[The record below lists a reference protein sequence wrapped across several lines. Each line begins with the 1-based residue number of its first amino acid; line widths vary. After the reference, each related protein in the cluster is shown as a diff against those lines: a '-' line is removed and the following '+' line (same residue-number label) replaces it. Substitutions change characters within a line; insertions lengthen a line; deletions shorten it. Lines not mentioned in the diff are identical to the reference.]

1 MNLPLLVEIPA
12 ALLPLVARN
21 RESLRAAV
29 GAIQSE
35 SEGAAAGL
43 IAGRTRS
50 HNSQTDHPTPPFATP
65 QSPVGAGST
74 RDEALP
80 VPTQPDWS
88 PDRWLQWDRVTAAS
102 DFVLQQA
109 TQNPVLLLDLAAS
122 GDLDRAFAPG
132 ELCAQIAAAVSQAA
146 TEDELA
152 RALRRQRARHQIRII
167 WRDLTRQADLIQTCR
182 DLSDMADACIDQAYQ
197 WLYLRHCQQFGT
209 PMGRRSGQP
218 QHMVVLGMGKLGA
231 VELNLSSDI
240 DLIFAYPEGGETEGA
255 KRPLDN
261 QEFFIRLGQRL
272 IKALDPITVDGFV
285 FRVDMRLRP
294 YGSSGALVLSF
305 NALEQYYQDQGR
317 DWERYAMIKA
327 RVVAGDQQA
336 GAQLLDMLRPFV
348 YRRYLDFSAIEALR
362 TMKQLIQQEVRRKGM
377 ADNIKLGSGGIREV
391 EFIAQAFQLIHG
403 GRDLSLQ
410 QRPLL
415 KVLATLEGQG
425 YLPAAVIAELRDGY
439 EFLRYTEHAIQ
450 AIADRQ
456 TQMLPDGDQ
465 DRARIAFMMGFTDWA
480 SFHQRLMQWRE
491 RTAWHFGELI
501 ADPDEEADVPKEE
514 IVGGEWLPLWE
525 DSQDQDVACR
535 QLYTA
540 GFNDPAKAL
549 KRLEDLR
556 ASPQLRAMQRLGR
569 ERLDAFIP
577 RLLAQAVEHVD
588 PDLVLERVLPLV
600 EAVARRSA
608 YLVLLTENPDALRRL
623 LTLCAASPWIAEQIA
638 RFPLLL
644 DELLNEARLFNP
656 PLAPELAAELR
667 ERLTRIP
674 EDDLEQQMEALRHF
688 KLAHNLRVAA
698 SEIVGALPLMK
709 VSDYLTWLAEAILEQ
724 VLALAWRQ
732 TVARHGVPKR
742 PDGSDCDPGFVIV
755 GYGKVGGIELGHGSD
770 LDLVFIHDGDP
781 NAETDGAKP
790 IDSAQFFT
798 RLGQRIIHLLTA
810 QTNSG
815 QLYDVD
821 MRLRP
826 SGAAGLLVS
835 SVAAFARYQENEAW
849 TWEHQALVRARVLVG
864 CRQTGA
870 AFEQVRAQ
878 VLGRTR
884 DLDKLRAEV
893 SEMRAKM
900 RDNLGTRLT
909 TAGLGAN
916 AFDAGVPFDVKQDAG
931 GIVDIEFM
939 VQYAALAWSD
949 KHPALLQYTDNIRIL
964 EGLEQAGLLP
974 AADAGLLREA
984 YKAYRSAAHRQA
996 LQKQAGVIAGD
1007 QFSAERREVMRIW
1020 QSLGL
1025 STPPVGAA

>member
-1 MNLPLLVEIPA
+1 MTLPVLAELPA
-12 ALLPLVARN
+12 ILLPLV
-21 RESLRAAV
+21 
-29 GAIQSE
+29 
-35 SEGAAAGL
+35 
-43 IAGRTRS
+43 TRS
-50 HNSQTDHPTPPFATP
+50 EQSFRTAVAALEDDHGLVNWTPERWAQFA
-65 QSPVGAGST
+65 
-74 RDEALP
+74 
-80 VPTQPDWS
+80 
-88 PDRWLQWDRVTAAS
+88 RVTAAS
-102 DFVLQQA
+102 EFVIEQSVRDPLM
-109 TQNPVLLLDLAAS
+109 LLTLVQS
-122 GDLDRAFAPG
+122 GELDRAFAPG
-132 ELCAQIAAAVSQAA
+132 ELCAQIAAAVNAA
-146 TEDELA
+146 QTEEELG
-152 RALRRQRARHQIRII
+152 RALRRQRARHQVRII
-167 WRDLTRQADLIQTCR
+167 WRDLTRQADLVQTCR
-182 DLSDMADACIDQAYQ
+182 DLSDMADATIDQAYQ
-197 WLYLRHCQQFGT
+197 WLYSRHCEQFGT
-209 PMGRRSGQP
+209 PTGRRSGEP
-218 QHMVVLGMGKLGA
+218 QQMVILGMGKLGA

-240 DLIFAYPEGGETEGA
+240 DLIFAYPEGGETVGV
-255 KRPLDN
+255 KRSLDN

-272 IKALDPITVDGFV
+272 IKALDPMTVDGFV

-327 RVVAGDQQA
+327 RVVAGDQVA

-415 KVLATLEGQG
+415 KVLSTLEGQG
-425 YLPAAVIAELRDGY
+425 YLPPAVISELREGY

-456 TQMLPDGDQ
+456 TQMLPDGAQDQ
-465 DRARIAFMMGFTDWA
+465 ARIAFMLGFADWD
-480 SFHQRLMQWRE
+480 SFHEKLMFWRG
-491 RTAWHFGELI
+491 RVAWHFAQVI
-501 ADPDEEADVPKEE
+501 ADPDEDEGAESEVV
-514 IVGGEWLPLWE
+514 VGGEWLPLWE
-525 DSQDQDVACR
+525 EAQDEEAACR
-535 QLYTA
+535 QLEEG
-540 GFNDPAKAL
+540 GFADASKAL
-549 KRLEDLR
+549 KALAGLR
-556 ASPQLRAMQRLGR
+556 SSPQLRAMQRLGR

-577 RLLAQAVEHVD
+577 RLLAQAVEHAN

-608 YLVLLTENPDALRRL
+608 YLVLLTENPSALRRL
-623 LTLCAASPWIAEQIA
+623 LTLCAASPWIAEQIT

-644 DELLNEARLFNP
+644 DELLNEGRLFKP

-688 KLAHNLRVAA
+688 KLAHRLRVAA
-698 SEIVGALPLMK
+698 SEIAGSLPLMK

-732 TVARHGVPKR
+732 TVAKYGTPLRT
-742 PDGSDCDPGFVIV
+742 DGTLCDPGFIIV
-755 GYGKVGGIELGHGSD
+755 GYGKVGGLELGHGSD

-781 NAETDGAKP
+781 QAETDGPKS
-790 IDSAQFFT
+790 IDGAQFFT

-815 QLYDVD
+815 QLYEVD

-826 SGAAGLLVS
+826 SGASGLLVS
-835 SVAAFARYQENEAW
+835 SLGAFARYQENEAW

-864 CRQTGA
+864 SQDVGQ
-870 AFEQVRAQ
+870 AFEKVRAQ
-878 VLGRTR
+878 VLGKAR
-884 DLDKLRAEV
+884 DLAKLQQEV

-900 RDNLGTRLT
+900 RDNLGTKS
-909 TAGLGAN
+909 TAAGTAAN
-916 AFDAGVPFDVKQDAG
+916 AFDASAPFDLKQDAG

-939 VQYAALAWSD
+939 VQYAALAWSQS
-949 KHPALLQYTDNIRIL
+949 HPPLLRWTDNIRIL
-964 EGLEQAGLLP
+964 EELEHEGLMP
-974 AADAGLLREA
+974 AEDASLLREA

-996 LQKQAGVIAGD
+996 LQKDAGVISGD
-1007 QFSAERREVMRIW
+1007 QFAEERRQVLRIW
-1020 QSLGL
+1020 KEMGL
-1025 STPPVGAA
+1025 S

>member
-1 MNLPLLVEIPA
+1 MSLPLLADFPA
-12 ALLPLVARN
+12 ILLPLITRAQQTFRTALADLSADALASFDAWP
-21 RESLRAAV
+21 ESRRLA
-29 GAIQSE
+29 
-35 SEGAAAGL
+35 
-43 IAGRTRS
+43 
-50 HNSQTDHPTPPFATP
+50 F
-65 QSPVGAGST
+65 
-74 RDEALP
+74 
-80 VPTQPDWS
+80 
-88 PDRWLQWDRVTAAS
+88 DRVCAAS
-102 DFVLQQA
+102 DFVTEQISRDP
-109 TQNPVLLLDLAAS
+109 NMLLDMADS
-122 GDLDRAFAPG
+122 G
-132 ELCAQIAAAVSQAA
+132 ELERSFSTGELRGQIADALSTA
-146 TEDELA
+146 TTDDELG
-152 RALRRQRARHQIRII
+152 RNLRRQRMRHQVRII
-167 WRDLTRQADLIQTCR
+167 WRDLTRQADLIETCR
-182 DLSDMADACIDQAYQ
+182 DLSDMADACIDLACH
-197 WLYLRHCQQFGT
+197 WLHERLCQQFGT
-209 PMGRRSGQP
+209 PTGRRTGLP
-218 QHMVVLGMGKLGA
+218 QQMVILGMGKLGA

-240 DLIFAYPEGGETEGA
+240 DLIFGYPEGGETVGV

-272 IKALDPITVDGFV
+272 IKALDPVTVDGFV

-327 RVVAGDQQA
+327 RVVGGDQKA
-336 GAQLLDMLRPFV
+336 GAELLEMLRPFV

-362 TMKQLIQQEVRRKGM
+362 TMKQLIQQEVKRKGM
-377 ADNIKLGSGGIREV
+377 AENIKLGAGGIREV

-410 QRPLL
+410 QRPLF
-415 KVLATLEGQG
+415 KVLKTLEGQG
-425 YLPAAVIAELRDGY
+425 YLPSAVTEELREGY

-456 TQMLPDGDQ
+456 TQMLPDNEQDQ
-465 DRARIAFMMGFTDWA
+465 ARIALMMGFSDWA
-480 SFHQRLMQWRE
+480 SFHERLMYWRG
-491 RTAWHFGELI
+491 RVSWHFRQVI
-501 ADPDEEADVPKEE
+501 ADPDSDPDDEQEDDSEV

-525 DSQDQDVACR
+525 ESQDEEAASR
-535 QLYTA
+535 QLSQA
-540 GFNDPAKAL
+540 GFVNAETAIKHLAN
-549 KRLEDLR
+549 LR
-556 ASPQLRAMQRLGR
+556 SSPHLRSMQRLSR

-577 RLLAQAVEHVD
+577 RLLAQAVEHAK

-644 DELLNEARLFNP
+644 DELLNEGRLFNP

-667 ERLTRIP
+667 ERLIRIP

-688 KLAHNLRVAA
+688 KLAHSLRVAA
-698 SEIVGALPLMK
+698 SEITGSLPLMK
-709 VSDYLTWLAEAILEQ
+709 VSDYLTWLAGAILEQ
-724 VLALAWRQ
+724 VLALAWRHS
-732 TVARHGVPKR
+732 VARHGTPSR
-742 PDGSDCDPGFVIV
+742 PDGTLCDPGFVIV

-781 NAETDGAKP
+781 QTETDGARP

-798 RLGQRIIHLLTA
+798 RLGQRIIHLLTT

-826 SGAAGLLVS
+826 SGASGLLVS
-835 SVAAFARYQENEAW
+835 SLGAFSRYQDKEAW
-849 TWEHQALVRARVLVG
+849 TWEHQALVRARVLTGSPDVG
-864 CRQTGA
+864 R
-870 AFEQVRAQ
+870 EVEKVRAD
-878 VLGRTR
+878 VLGRER

-900 RDNLGTRLT
+900 RDNLGSRLT
-909 TAGLGAN
+909 AAGRGAN
-916 AFDAGVPFDVKQDAG
+916 AFESSMPFDLKQDAG

-939 VQYAALAWSD
+939 VQYAALAWSRE
-949 KHPALLQYTDNIRIL
+949 HPGLLQYTDNIRIL
-964 EGLEQAGLLP
+964 EGLEEAGLLP
-974 AADAGLLREA
+974 DADASLLREA

-996 LQKQAGVIAGD
+996 LQKQAGVVSGD
-1007 QFSAERREVMRIW
+1007 QFHCERREVMRIW
-1020 QSLGL
+1020 AQMGL
-1025 STPPVGAA
+1025 S

>member
-1 MNLPLLVEIPA
+1 MSLPSLADFPA
-12 ALLPLVARN
+12 ILLPLIT
-21 RESLRAAV
+21 RA
-29 GAIQSE
+29 QQTF
-35 SEGAAAGL
+35 
-43 IAGRTRS
+43 RT
-50 HNSQTDHPTPPFATP
+50 ALAEL
-65 QSPVGAGST
+65 SP
-74 RDEALP
+74 EALASFDAWP
-80 VPTQPDWS
+80 ESRRQAF
-88 PDRWLQWDRVTAAS
+88 DRVCAAS
-102 DFVLQQA
+102 DFVTEQVCRD
-109 TQNPVLLLDLAAS
+109 PGMLLEMADS
-122 GDLDRAFAPG
+122 GALERSFSAG
-132 ELCAQIAAAVSQAA
+132 QLRGQIAEALSVS
-146 TEDELA
+146 TTDDELG
-152 RALRRQRARHQIRII
+152 RNLRRQRMRQQVRII
-167 WRDLTRQADLIQTCR
+167 WRDLTRQADLIETCR
-182 DLSDMADACIDQAYQ
+182 DLSDMADGCIDLAYQ
-197 WLYLRHCQQFGT
+197 WLYERHCQQFGT
-209 PMGRRSGQP
+209 PTGRRTGLP
-218 QHMVVLGMGKLGA
+218 QHMVILGMGKLGA

-240 DLIFAYPEGGETEGA
+240 DLIFGYPEGGETVGI

-272 IKALDPITVDGFV
+272 IKALDPVTVDGFV

-327 RVVAGDQQA
+327 RVVGGDQKA
-336 GAQLLDMLRPFV
+336 GAELLAMLRPFV

-362 TMKQLIQQEVRRKGM
+362 TMKQLIQQEVKRKGM
-377 ADNIKLGSGGIREV
+377 AENIKLGAGGIREV

-410 QRPLL
+410 QRPLF
-415 KVLATLEGQG
+415 KVLKTLEGQG
-425 YLPAAVIAELRDGY
+425 YLPGAVTEELREGY

-456 TQMLPDGDQ
+456 TQMLPDNEQDQ
-465 DRARIAFMMGFTDWA
+465 ARIALMMGFADWA
-480 SFHQRLMQWRE
+480 SFHEQLMYWRG
-491 RTAWHFGELI
+491 RVSWHFRQVI
-501 ADPDEEADVPKEE
+501 ADPDTDPDDEPEDEEVV
-514 IVGGEWLPLWE
+514 VGGEWLPLWE
-525 DSQDQDVACR
+525 ESQDEEAASR
-535 QLYTA
+535 QLSQA
-540 GFNDPAKAL
+540 GFVNSEAAIKHLAN
-549 KRLEDLR
+549 LR
-556 ASPQLRAMQRLGR
+556 SSPHLRSMQRLSR

-577 RLLAQAVEHVD
+577 RLLAQAVEHSK

-644 DELLNEARLFNP
+644 DELLNEGRLFNP

-667 ERLTRIP
+667 ERLIRIP

-688 KLAHNLRVAA
+688 KLAHSLRVAA
-698 SEIVGALPLMK
+698 SEITGSLPLMK

-724 VLALAWRQ
+724 VLALAWRHS
-732 TVARHGVPKR
+732 VARHGTPSR
-742 PDGSDCDPGFVIV
+742 ADGTLCDPGFVIV

-781 NAETDGAKP
+781 QAETDGAKP

-798 RLGQRIIHLLTA
+798 RLGQRIIHLLTT

-826 SGAAGLLVS
+826 SGASGLLVS
-835 SVAAFARYQENEAW
+835 SLGAFARYQDKEAW
-849 TWEHQALVRARVLVG
+849 TWEHQALVRARVLTGSPDVG
-864 CRQTGA
+864 R
-870 AFEQVRAQ
+870 EVERVRAE
-878 VLGRTR
+878 VLGRER

-900 RDNLGTRLT
+900 RDNLGSRLT
-909 TAGLGAN
+909 AAGRAAN
-916 AFDAGVPFDVKQDAG
+916 AFESSMPFDLKQDAG

-939 VQYAALAWSD
+939 VQYAALAWSRE
-949 KHPALLQYTDNIRIL
+949 HPGLLQYTDNIRIL
-964 EGLEQAGLLP
+964 EGLEEAGLLP
-974 AADAGLLREA
+974 DADASLLREA

-996 LQKQAGVIAGD
+996 LQKQAGVVSGD
-1007 QFSAERREVMRIW
+1007 QFHCERREVMRIW
-1020 QSLGL
+1020 AQMGL
-1025 STPPVGAA
+1025 S

>member
-1 MNLPLLVEIPA
+1 MTLPLLVDLPTV
-12 ALLPLVARN
+12 LLPLVSRN
-21 RESLRAAV
+21 RQSFEAAV
-29 GAIQSE
+29 ASQGLEARL
-35 SEGAAAGL
+35 AAW
-43 IAGRTRS
+43 
-50 HNSQTDHPTPPFATP
+50 
-65 QSPVGAGST
+65 PV
-74 RDEALP
+74 E
-80 VPTQPDWS
+80 
-88 PDRWLQWDRVTAAS
+88 RWADFDRVCAAS

-109 TQNPVLLLDLAAS
+109 IGAPAMLLALVES
-122 GDLDRAFAPG
+122 GELDRSFAAG
-132 ELCAQIAAAVSQAA
+132 EMCAQICAVVQSAQ
-146 TEDELA
+146 TDDELA
-152 RALRRQRARHQIRII
+152 RYLRRQRTRQQVRII
-167 WRDLTRQADLIQTCR
+167 WRDLTRQADLVQTCR
-182 DLSDMADACIDQAYQ
+182 DLSDMADASIDQAYQ
-197 WLYLRHCQQFGT
+197 WLYPRHCQQFGT
-209 PMGRRSGQP
+209 PMGRRSGEP

-240 DLIFAYPEGGETEGA
+240 DLIFGYPEGGETEGV

-294 YGSSGALVLSF
+294 YGSAGALVLSF

-327 RVVAGDQQA
+327 RVVAGDQAA

-377 ADNIKLGSGGIREV
+377 AENIKLGSGGIREV

-425 YLPAAVIAELRDGY
+425 YLPPAVIAEMREGY

-465 DRARIAFMMGFTDWA
+465 DRARIAFMMGFADWS
-480 SFHQRLMQWRE
+480 SFHERLMYWRG
-491 RTAWHFGELI
+491 RIDWHFRQVI
-501 ADPDEEADVPKEE
+501 ADPDEEEGDEGEVV
-514 IVGGEWLPLWE
+514 VGGEWLPLWE
-525 DSQDQDVACR
+525 EEQNEEEACR
-535 QLYTA
+535 QLEDA
-540 GFNDPAKAL
+540 GFVDAPKAL
-549 KRLEDLR
+549 RQLAGLR
-556 ASPQLRAMQRLGR
+556 SSPQLRAMQRLGR

-577 RLLAQAVEHVD
+577 RLLAQAVEHAS

-608 YLVLLTENPDALRRL
+608 YLVLLTENPGALRRL
-623 LTLCAASPWIAEQIA
+623 LTLCAASPWIAEQIT

-644 DELLNEARLFNP
+644 DELLNEGRLFNP

-688 KLAHNLRVAA
+688 KLAHSLRVAA
-698 SEIVGALPLMK
+698 SEIAGSLPLMK
-709 VSDYLTWLAEAILEQ
+709 VSDYLTWLAEAILKETFN
-724 VLALAWRQ
+724 LAWRQ
-732 TVARHGVPKR
+732 SVARHGQPQR
-742 PDGSDCDPGFVIV
+742 ANGSLCDPGFIIV

-790 IDSAQFFT
+790 IDGAQFFT
-798 RLGQRIIHLLTA
+798 RLGQRIIHLLTT

-815 QLYDVD
+815 QLYEVD

-826 SGAAGLLVS
+826 SGASGLLVS
-835 SVAAFARYQENEAW
+835 SLNAFARYQENEAW

-864 CRQTGA
+864 CPA
-870 AFEQVRAQ
+870 VASAFETVRAQ
-878 VLGRTR
+878 ILGRER
-884 DLDKLRAEV
+884 DLPKLRAEV

-900 RDNLGTRLT
+900 RDNLGTKA
-909 TAGLGAN
+909 TAAGRAAN
-916 AFDAGVPFDVKQDAG
+916 AFEATVPFDIKQDAG

-939 VQYAALAWSD
+939 VQYAALAWSRE
-949 KHPALLQYTDNIRIL
+949 HPALLRYTDNIRIL
-964 EGLEQAGLLP
+964 EGLEEAGLLP
-974 AADAGLLREA
+974 ATDAGLLREA

-996 LQKQAGVIAGD
+996 LQKQAGVISGD
-1007 QFSAERREVMRIW
+1007 QFGAQRQEVLRIW
-1020 QSLGL
+1020 RQLGL
-1025 STPPVGAA
+1025 G

>member
-1 MNLPLLVEIPA
+1 MSLPLLADFPA
-12 ALLPLVARN
+12 ILLPLIT
-21 RESLRAAV
+21 RA
-29 GAIQSE
+29 QQTF
-35 SEGAAAGL
+35 
-43 IAGRTRS
+43 RTALADLS
-50 HNSQTDHPTPPFATP
+50 A
-65 QSPVGAGST
+65 
-74 RDEALP
+74 EALASFDAWP
-80 VPTQPDWS
+80 ES
-88 PDRWLQWDRVTAAS
+88 RRLAFDRVCAAS
-102 DFVLQQA
+102 DFVTEQICRD
-109 TQNPVLLLDLAAS
+109 PCMLLDMADA
-122 GDLDRAFAPG
+122 G
-132 ELCAQIAAAVSQAA
+132 ELERSFSAGELRGQIANALGTA
-146 TEDELA
+146 TTDDELG
-152 RALRRQRARHQIRII
+152 RNLRRQRMRHQVRII
-167 WRDLTRQADLIQTCR
+167 WRDLTRQADLIETCR
-182 DLSDMADACIDQAYQ
+182 DLSDMADACIDLACH
-197 WLYLRHCQQFGT
+197 WLHERLCQQFGT
-209 PMGRRSGQP
+209 PTGRRTGLP
-218 QHMVVLGMGKLGA
+218 QQMVILGMGKLGA

-240 DLIFAYPEGGETEGA
+240 DLIFGYPEGGETVGV

-272 IKALDPITVDGFV
+272 IKALDPVTVDGFV

-327 RVVAGDQQA
+327 RVVGGDQKA
-336 GAQLLDMLRPFV
+336 GAELLEMLRPFV

-362 TMKQLIQQEVRRKGM
+362 TMKQLIQQEVKRKGM
-377 ADNIKLGSGGIREV
+377 AENIKLGAGGIREV

-410 QRPLL
+410 QRPLF
-415 KVLATLEGQG
+415 KVLKTLEGQG
-425 YLPAAVIAELRDGY
+425 YLPGAVTEELREGY

-456 TQMLPDGDQ
+456 TQMLPDNEQDQ
-465 DRARIAFMMGFTDWA
+465 ARIALMMGFSDWA
-480 SFHQRLMQWRE
+480 SFHERLMYWRG
-491 RTAWHFGELI
+491 RVSWHFRQVI
-501 ADPDEEADVPKEE
+501 ADPDSDPDEEQEDDSDV

-525 DSQDQDVACR
+525 ESQDEEAASR
-535 QLYTA
+535 QLSQA
-540 GFNDPAKAL
+540 GFVNAETAIRHL
-549 KRLEDLR
+549 ANLR
-556 ASPQLRAMQRLGR
+556 SSPHLRSMQRLSR

-577 RLLAQAVEHVD
+577 RLLAQAVEHAK

-644 DELLNEARLFNP
+644 DELLNEGRLFNP

-667 ERLTRIP
+667 ERLIRIP

-688 KLAHNLRVAA
+688 KLAHSLRVAA
-698 SEIVGALPLMK
+698 SEITGSLPLMK

-724 VLALAWRQ
+724 VLALAWRHS
-732 TVARHGVPKR
+732 VARHGTPSR
-742 PDGSDCDPGFVIV
+742 PDGTLCDPGFVIV

-781 NAETDGAKP
+781 QTETDGARP

-798 RLGQRIIHLLTA
+798 RLGQRIIHLLTT

-826 SGAAGLLVS
+826 SGASGLLVS
-835 SVAAFARYQENEAW
+835 SLGAFARYQDKEAW
-849 TWEHQALVRARVLVG
+849 TWEHQALVRARVLTGSPDVG
-864 CRQTGA
+864 R
-870 AFEQVRAQ
+870 EVEKVRAD
-878 VLGRTR
+878 VLGRER

-900 RDNLGTRLT
+900 RDNLGSRLT
-909 TAGLGAN
+909 AAGRGAN
-916 AFDAGVPFDVKQDAG
+916 AFESSMPFDLKQDAG

-939 VQYAALAWSD
+939 VQYAALAWSRE
-949 KHPALLQYTDNIRIL
+949 HPGLLQYTDNIRIL
-964 EGLEQAGLLP
+964 EGLEEAGLLP
-974 AADAGLLREA
+974 DADASLLREA

-996 LQKQAGVIAGD
+996 LQKQAGVVSGD
-1007 QFSAERREVMRIW
+1007 QFHCERREVMRIW
-1020 QSLGL
+1020 AQMGL
-1025 STPPVGAA
+1025 S

>member
-1 MNLPLLVEIPA
+1 MTLPALAELPA
-12 ALLPLVARN
+12 ILLPLVSRS
-21 RESLRAAV
+21 EQSFRAAV
-29 GAIQSE
+29 AQLE
-35 SEGAAAGL
+35 D
-43 IAGRTRS
+43 
-50 HNSQTDHPTPPFATP
+50 DHGFSSWTPERWAQFA
-65 QSPVGAGST
+65 
-74 RDEALP
+74 
-80 VPTQPDWS
+80 
-88 PDRWLQWDRVTAAS
+88 RVSAAS
-102 DFVLQQA
+102 DFVIEQSVRDPLM
-109 TQNPVLLLDLAAS
+109 LLSLVQS
-122 GDLDRAFAPG
+122 GELDRPFARG
-132 ELCAQIAAAVSQAA
+132 ELCGQIAEAVSTAQ
-146 TEDELA
+146 TEDELG
-152 RALRRQRARHQIRII
+152 RVLRRQRTRHQVRII
-167 WRDLTRQADLIQTCR
+167 WRDLNRQADLVQTCR
-182 DLSDMADACIDQAYQ
+182 DLSDMADASIDQAYQ
-197 WLYLRHCQQFGT
+197 WLYRRHCDQFGT
-209 PMGRRSGQP
+209 PTGRRSGEP
-218 QHMVVLGMGKLGA
+218 QQMVILGMGKLGA

-240 DLIFAYPEGGETEGA
+240 DLIFAYPEGGETVGV

-317 DWERYAMIKA
+317 DWERYAMIKS
-327 RVVAGDQQA
+327 RVVAGDQVA
-336 GAQLLDMLRPFV
+336 GEQLQEMLRPFV

-415 KVLATLEGQG
+415 KVLSTLEGQG
-425 YLPAAVIAELRDGY
+425 YLPPAVISELREGY

-456 TQMLPDGDQ
+456 TQMLPDSAQDQ
-465 DRARIAFMMGFTDWA
+465 ARIAFMLGFADWEA
-480 SFHQRLMQWRE
+480 FHEKLMFWRG
-491 RTAWHFGELI
+491 RVAWHFAQVI
-501 ADPDEEADVPKEE
+501 ADPDEDEGAESEVV
-514 IVGGEWLPLWE
+514 VGGEWLPLWE
-525 DSQDQDVACR
+525 EAQDEEAACR
-535 QLYTA
+535 QLEEG
-540 GFNDPAKAL
+540 GFADATKAL
-549 KRLEDLR
+549 KALASLR

-577 RLLAQAVEHVD
+577 RLLAQAVEHEN

-608 YLVLLTENPDALRRL
+608 YLVLLTENPGALRRL
-623 LTLCAASPWIAEQIA
+623 LTLCAASPWIAEQIT

-644 DELLNEARLFNP
+644 DELLNEGRLFKP

-688 KLAHNLRVAA
+688 KLAHRLRVAA
-698 SEIVGALPLMK
+698 SEIAGSLPLMK

-732 TVARHGVPKR
+732 TVAKYGTPLRT
-742 PDGSDCDPGFVIV
+742 DGTLCDPGFIIV

-770 LDLVFIHDGDP
+770 LDLVFIHDGDQQ
-781 NAETDGAKP
+781 AETDGPKP
-790 IDSAQFFT
+790 IDGTQFFT

-815 QLYDVD
+815 QLYEVD

-826 SGAAGLLVS
+826 SGASGLLVS
-835 SVAAFARYQENEAW
+835 SLGAFARYQENEAW

-864 CRQTGA
+864 SQDVGQ
-870 AFEQVRAQ
+870 AFESVRAQ
-878 VLGRTR
+878 VLGKAR
-884 DLDKLRAEV
+884 DLAKLQQEV

-900 RDNLGTRLT
+900 RDNLGSKS
-909 TAGLGAN
+909 TAAGTGAN
-916 AFDAGVPFDVKQDAG
+916 AFEATAPFDLKQDAG
-931 GIVDIEFM
+931 GIVDVEFM
-939 VQYAALAWSD
+939 VQYAALAWSQT
-949 KHPALLQYTDNIRIL
+949 HPALLRWTDNIRIL
-964 EGLEQAGLLP
+964 EELEHEGLMP
-974 AADAGLLREA
+974 AEDASLLREA

-996 LQKQAGVIAGD
+996 LQKDAGVIPGD
-1007 QFSAERREVMRIW
+1007 QFADERRQVMRIW
-1020 QSLGL
+1020 RELGL
-1025 STPPVGAA
+1025 S

>member
-1 MNLPLLVEIPA
+1 MSLPTLAELPAILLPKAQRAEQSFRDAVA
-12 ALLPLVARN
+12 ALDDDH
-21 RESLRAAV
+21 
-29 GAIQSE
+29 
-35 SEGAAAGL
+35 GL
-43 IAGRTRS
+43 SAW
-50 HNSQTDHPTPPFATP
+50 TP
-65 QSPVGAGST
+65 QRWADFT
-74 RDEALP
+74 R
-80 VPTQPDWS
+80 VC
-88 PDRWLQWDRVTAAS
+88 AAS
-102 DFVLQQA
+102 DFVIEQSVRDPLMLLELVAWGELDRGFAPDELCGQIAGAVQQA
-109 TQNPVLLLDLAAS
+109 
-122 GDLDRAFAPG
+122 
-132 ELCAQIAAAVSQAA
+132 E
-146 TEDELA
+146 TEDELG
-152 RALRRQRARHQIRII
+152 RVLRRQRTRQQVRII
-167 WRDLTRQADLIQTCR
+167 WRDLTRQADLVQTCR
-182 DLSDMADACIDQAYQ
+182 DLSDMADASIDQAYQ
-197 WLYLRHCQQFGT
+197 WLYQRHCVQFGT
-209 PMGRRSGQP
+209 PTGRRSGEP
-218 QHMVVLGMGKLGA
+218 QHMVILGMGKLGA

-240 DLIFAYPEGGETEGA
+240 DLIFAYPEGGETVGV
-255 KRPLDN
+255 KRSLDN
-261 QEFFIRLGQRL
+261 QEFFIRLGQKL
-272 IKALDPITVDGFV
+272 IKALDPMTVDGFV

-294 YGSSGALVLSF
+294 YGSAGALVLSF

-327 RVVAGDQQA
+327 RVVAGDQVA

-415 KVLATLEGQG
+415 KVLGTLEGQG
-425 YLPAAVIAELRDGY
+425 YLPPAVIAELRNGY

-456 TQMLPDGDQ
+456 TQMLPDGPEDQ
-465 DRARIAFMMGFTDWA
+465 ARIAFMLGFADWTA
-480 SFHQRLMQWRE
+480 FHERLMYWRG
-491 RTAWHFGELI
+491 RVDWHFRQVI
-501 ADPDEEADVPKEE
+501 ADPDEEEGEE
-514 IVGGEWLPLWE
+514 SELVVGGEWLPLWE
-525 DSQDQDVACR
+525 ESQDEEAACR
-535 QLYTA
+535 QLA
-540 GFNDPAKAL
+540 EGGFTDATKAL
-549 KRLEDLR
+549 KALAGLR
-556 ASPQLRAMQRLGR
+556 SSPQLRAMQRLGR

-577 RLLAQAVEHVD
+577 RLLAQAVEHTN

-623 LTLCAASPWIAEQIA
+623 LTLCAASPWIAEQIT

-644 DELLNEARLFNP
+644 DELLNEGRLFKP

-688 KLAHNLRVAA
+688 KLAHRLRVAA
-698 SEIVGALPLMK
+698 SEIAGSLPLMK

-732 TVARHGVPKR
+732 TVARHGSPQRV
-742 PDGSDCDPGFVIV
+742 DGTLCDPGFIIV

-781 NAETDGAKP
+781 QAETDGAKP
-790 IDSAQFFT
+790 IDGAQFFT
-798 RLGQRIIHLLTA
+798 RLGQRIIHLLTT

-815 QLYDVD
+815 QLYEVD

-826 SGAAGLLVS
+826 SGASGLLVS
-835 SVAAFARYQENEAW
+835 SLGAFDRYQQNEAW
-849 TWEHQALVRARVLVG
+849 TWEHQALIRARVLVG
-864 CRQTGA
+864 SQDVGQ
-870 AFEQVRAQ
+870 AFEQVRAK
-878 VLGRTR
+878 VLGQQR
-884 DLDKLRAEV
+884 DLAKLRQEV

-900 RDNLGTRLT
+900 RDNLGTKT
-909 TAGLGAN
+909 TAAGTGAN
-916 AFDAGVPFDVKQDAG
+916 AFEATAAFDLKQDAG

-939 VQYAALAWSD
+939 VQYAALAWSAQ
-949 KHPALLQYTDNIRIL
+949 HPSLLRYTDNIRIL
-964 EGLEQAGLLP
+964 EGLEQVGLMP
-974 AADAGLLREA
+974 AADAHLLREV

-996 LQKQAGVIAGD
+996 LQNEAGTVAGD
-1007 QFSAERREVMRIW
+1007 QFADERRQVMRIW
-1020 QSLGL
+1020 QALGL
-1025 STPPVGAA
+1025 S

>member
-1 MNLPLLVEIPA
+1 MTLPVLAELPA
-12 ALLPLVARN
+12 ILLPLVSRSEQSFRTAV
-21 RESLRAAV
+21 AAL
-29 GAIQSE
+29 E
-35 SEGAAAGL
+35 D
-43 IAGRTRS
+43 
-50 HNSQTDHPTPPFATP
+50 DHGFSTWTPERWAQFA
-65 QSPVGAGST
+65 
-74 RDEALP
+74 
-80 VPTQPDWS
+80 
-88 PDRWLQWDRVTAAS
+88 RVTAAS
-102 DFVLQQA
+102 EFVIEQSVRDPLM
-109 TQNPVLLLDLAAS
+109 LLSLVQS
-122 GDLDRAFAPG
+122 GELDRPFAAG
-132 ELCAQIAAAVSQAA
+132 ELCAQIAAVVNAA
-146 TEDELA
+146 ESEDELG
-152 RALRRQRARHQIRII
+152 RVLRRQRTRHQVRII
-167 WRDLTRQADLIQTCR
+167 WRDLTRQADLVQTCR
-182 DLSDMADACIDQAYQ
+182 DLSDMADATIDQAYQ
-197 WLYLRHCQQFGT
+197 WLYSRHCQQFGT
-209 PMGRRSGQP
+209 PTGRRSGLP
-218 QHMVVLGMGKLGA
+218 QQMVVLGMGKLGA

-240 DLIFAYPEGGETEGA
+240 DLIFAYPEGGETVGV
-255 KRPLDN
+255 KRALDN

-272 IKALDPITVDGFV
+272 IKALDPMTVDGFV

-317 DWERYAMIKA
+317 DWERYAMIKS
-327 RVVAGDQQA
+327 RVVAGDQVA
-336 GAQLLDMLRPFV
+336 GAQLQEMLRPFV

-415 KVLATLEGQG
+415 KVLSTLEGQG
-425 YLPAAVIAELRDGY
+425 YLPPAVISELREGY

-456 TQMLPDGDQ
+456 TQMLPDGAQDQ
-465 DRARIAFMMGFTDWA
+465 ARIAFMLGFADWEA
-480 SFHQRLMQWRE
+480 FHEKLMFWRG
-491 RTAWHFGELI
+491 RVAWHFAQVI
-501 ADPDEEADVPKEE
+501 ADPDEDEGTESEVV
-514 IVGGEWLPLWE
+514 VGGEWLPLWE
-525 DSQDQDVACR
+525 EAQDEEAACR
-535 QLYTA
+535 QLEEG
-540 GFNDPAKAL
+540 GFADAPKAL
-549 KRLEDLR
+549 RALAGLR
-556 ASPQLRAMQRLGR
+556 NSPQLRAMQRLGR

-577 RLLAQAVEHVD
+577 RLLAQAVEHD
-588 PDLVLERVLPLV
+588 NPDLVLERVLPLV

-608 YLVLLTENPDALRRL
+608 YLVLLTENPGALRRL
-623 LTLCAASPWIAEQIA
+623 LTLCAASPWIAEQIT

-644 DELLNEARLFNP
+644 DELLNEGRLFKP

-688 KLAHNLRVAA
+688 KLAHRLRVAA
-698 SEIVGALPLMK
+698 SEIAGSLPLMK

-732 TVARHGVPKR
+732 TVAKYGTPLRT
-742 PDGSDCDPGFVIV
+742 DGTLCDPGFIIV

-781 NAETDGAKP
+781 QAETDGAKP
-790 IDSAQFFT
+790 IDGAQFFT

-815 QLYDVD
+815 QLYEVD

-826 SGAAGLLVS
+826 SGASGLLVS
-835 SVAAFARYQENEAW
+835 SLGAFARYQENEAW

-864 CRQTGA
+864 SQDVGQ
-870 AFEQVRAQ
+870 AFEKVRAQ
-878 VLGRTR
+878 VLGKAR
-884 DLDKLRAEV
+884 DLAKLQQEV

-900 RDNLGTRLT
+900 RDNLGSKS
-909 TAGLGAN
+909 TAAGTAAN
-916 AFDAGVPFDVKQDAG
+916 AFDATAPFDLKQDAG

-939 VQYAALAWSD
+939 VQYAALAWSPS
-949 KHPALLQYTDNIRIL
+949 HPPLLRWTDNIRIL
-964 EGLEQAGLLP
+964 EELEHEGLMP
-974 AADAGLLREA
+974 AEDASLLREA

-996 LQKQAGVIAGD
+996 LQKDAGVIAGD
-1007 QFSAERREVMRIW
+1007 QFVEERRQVLRIW
-1020 QSLGL
+1020 KELGL
-1025 STPPVGAA
+1025 S

>member
-1 MNLPLLVEIPA
+1 MSLPPLADLPA
-12 ALLPLVARN
+12 ILLPFVT
-21 RESLRAAV
+21 RAEQSFRTAV
-29 GAIQSE
+29 SALDDDH
-35 SEGAAAGL
+35 GL
-43 IAGRTRS
+43 SAW
-50 HNSQTDHPTPPFATP
+50 PPERWAQFA
-65 QSPVGAGST
+65 
-74 RDEALP
+74 
-80 VPTQPDWS
+80 
-88 PDRWLQWDRVTAAS
+88 RVTAAS
-102 DFVLQQA
+102 DFVTEQSVRD
-109 TQNPVLLLDLAAS
+109 PLLLLALVQS
-122 GDLDRAFAPG
+122 GELDRSFAPG
-132 ELCAQIAAAVSQAA
+132 EMRAQIGAAVDAA
-146 TEDELA
+146 ETDDQLA
-152 RALRRQRARHQIRII
+152 RALRRQRARHQVRII
-167 WRDLTRQADLIQTCR
+167 WRDLTRQADLVQTCR
-182 DLSDMADACIDQAYQ
+182 DLSDMADASIDLAYQ
-197 WLYLRHCQQFGT
+197 WLYARHCQQFGVPT
-209 PMGRRSGQP
+209 GRRSGEP
-218 QHMVVLGMGKLGA
+218 QQMVVLGMGKLGA

-240 DLIFAYPEGGETEGA
+240 DLIFAYPEGGETVGV

-272 IKALDPITVDGFV
+272 IKALDPMTVDGFV

-317 DWERYAMIKA
+317 DWERYAMIKS
-327 RVVAGDQQA
+327 RVVAGDQVA
-336 GAQLLDMLRPFV
+336 GAQLQEMLRPFV

-415 KVLATLEGQG
+415 KVLSTLEGQG
-425 YLPAAVIAELRDGY
+425 YLPPAVINELREGY

-456 TQMLPDGDQ
+456 TQMLPDGAQDQ
-465 DRARIAFMMGFTDWA
+465 ARIAFMLGFADWSA
-480 SFHQRLMQWRE
+480 FHEQLMYWRG
-491 RTAWHFGELI
+491 RVAWHFGQVI
-501 ADPDEEADVPKEE
+501 ADPDEEQGAESEVV
-514 IVGGEWLPLWE
+514 VGGEWLPLWE
-525 DSQDQDVACR
+525 EAQDEEAACR
-535 QLYTA
+535 QLQEG
-540 GFNDPAKAL
+540 GFADASKAL
-549 KRLEDLR
+549 KALASLR
-556 ASPQLRAMQRLGR
+556 GSPQLRAMQRLGR

-577 RLLAQAVEHVD
+577 RLLAQAVEHAN

-608 YLVLLTENPDALRRL
+608 YLVLLTENPGALRRL
-623 LTLCAASPWIAEQIA
+623 LTLCAASPWIAEQIT

-644 DELLNEARLFNP
+644 DELLNEGRLFKP

-688 KLAHNLRVAA
+688 KLAHRLRVAA
-698 SEIVGALPLMK
+698 SEIAGSLPLMK

-732 TVARHGVPKR
+732 TVAKYGTPLRT
-742 PDGSDCDPGFVIV
+742 DGTLCDPGFIIV
-755 GYGKVGGIELGHGSD
+755 GYGKVGGLELGHGSD

-781 NAETDGAKP
+781 QAETDGPKS
-790 IDSAQFFT
+790 IDGAQFFT

-815 QLYDVD
+815 QLYEVD

-826 SGAAGLLVS
+826 SGASGLLVS
-835 SVAAFARYQENEAW
+835 SLGAFARYQENEAW

-864 CRQTGA
+864 SEDVGR
-870 AFEQVRAQ
+870 AFEQVRASI
-878 VLGRTR
+878 LGKAR
-884 DLDKLRAEV
+884 DLPTLRQEV

-900 RDNLGTRLT
+900 RDNLGSKS
-909 TAGLGAN
+909 TAAGTGAN
-916 AFDAGVPFDVKQDAG
+916 AFEVSAPFDLKQDAG

-939 VQYAALAWSD
+939 VQYAALAWSET
-949 KHPALLQYTDNIRIL
+949 HPPLLRWTDNIRIL
-964 EGLEQAGLLP
+964 EELEKAGLMP
-974 AADAGLLREA
+974 VEDASLLREA
-984 YKAYRSAAHRQA
+984 YKSYRSAAHRQA
-996 LQKQAGVIAGD
+996 LQKDAGVIPGD
-1007 QFSAERREVMRIW
+1007 QFADERRQVMRIW
-1020 QSLGL
+1020 RELGL
-1025 STPPVGAA
+1025 S

>member
-1 MNLPLLVEIPA
+1 MTLPVLAELPA
-12 ALLPLVARN
+12 ILLPLV
-21 RESLRAAV
+21 
-29 GAIQSE
+29 
-35 SEGAAAGL
+35 
-43 IAGRTRS
+43 TRS
-50 HNSQTDHPTPPFATP
+50 EQSFRTAVAALEDDHGFSTWTPERWAQFA
-65 QSPVGAGST
+65 
-74 RDEALP
+74 
-80 VPTQPDWS
+80 
-88 PDRWLQWDRVTAAS
+88 RVTAAS
-102 DFVLQQA
+102 EFVIEQSVRDPLM
-109 TQNPVLLLDLAAS
+109 LLSLVQS
-122 GDLDRAFAPG
+122 GELDRPFAPG
-132 ELCAQIAAAVSQAA
+132 ELCAQIAAAVNAA
-146 TEDELA
+146 QSEDELG
-152 RALRRQRARHQIRII
+152 RALRRQRARHQVRII
-167 WRDLTRQADLIQTCR
+167 WRDLTRQADLVQTCR
-182 DLSDMADACIDQAYQ
+182 DLSDMADATIDQAYQ
-197 WLYLRHCQQFGT
+197 WLYSRHCEQFGT
-209 PMGRRSGQP
+209 PTGRRSGLP
-218 QHMVVLGMGKLGA
+218 QQMVILGMGKLGA

-240 DLIFAYPEGGETEGA
+240 DLIFAYPEGGETVGV
-255 KRPLDN
+255 KRSLDN

-272 IKALDPITVDGFV
+272 IKALDPMTVDGFV

-327 RVVAGDQQA
+327 RVVAGDQVA

-415 KVLATLEGQG
+415 KVLSTLEGQG
-425 YLPAAVIAELRDGY
+425 YLPPAVISELREGY

-456 TQMLPDGDQ
+456 TQMLPDGAQDQ
-465 DRARIAFMMGFTDWA
+465 ARIAFMLGFADWDA
-480 SFHQRLMQWRE
+480 FHEKLMFWRG
-491 RTAWHFGELI
+491 RVAWHFAQVI
-501 ADPDEEADVPKEE
+501 ADPDEDEGAESEVV
-514 IVGGEWLPLWE
+514 VGGEWLPLWE
-525 DSQDQDVACR
+525 EAQDEEAACR
-535 QLYTA
+535 QLEEGGFADA
-540 GFNDPAKAL
+540 GKAL
-549 KRLEDLR
+549 KALAGLR
-556 ASPQLRAMQRLGR
+556 SSPQLRAMQRLGR

-577 RLLAQAVEHVD
+577 RLLAQAVEHAN

-608 YLVLLTENPDALRRL
+608 YLVLLTENPGALRRL
-623 LTLCAASPWIAEQIA
+623 LTLCAASPWIAEQIT

-644 DELLNEARLFNP
+644 DELLNEGRLFKP

-688 KLAHNLRVAA
+688 KLAHRLRVAA
-698 SEIVGALPLMK
+698 SEIAGSLPLMK

-732 TVARHGVPKR
+732 TVAKYGTPLRT
-742 PDGSDCDPGFVIV
+742 DGTLCDPGFIIV
-755 GYGKVGGIELGHGSD
+755 GYGKVGGLELGHGSD

-781 NAETDGAKP
+781 QAETDGPKS
-790 IDSAQFFT
+790 IDGAQFFT

-815 QLYDVD
+815 QLYEVD

-826 SGAAGLLVS
+826 SGASGLLVS
-835 SVAAFARYQENEAW
+835 SLGAFARYQENEAW

-864 CRQTGA
+864 SQDVGQ
-870 AFEQVRAQ
+870 AFEKVRAQ
-878 VLGRTR
+878 VLGKAR
-884 DLDKLRAEV
+884 DLAKLQQEV

-900 RDNLGTRLT
+900 RDNLGTKS
-909 TAGLGAN
+909 TAAGTAAN
-916 AFDAGVPFDVKQDAG
+916 AFDATAPFDLKQDAG

-939 VQYAALAWSD
+939 VQYAALAWSQS
-949 KHPALLQYTDNIRIL
+949 HPPLLRWTDNIRIL
-964 EGLEQAGLLP
+964 EELEHEGLMP
-974 AADAGLLREA
+974 AEDASVLREA

-996 LQKQAGVIAGD
+996 LQKDAGVIPGD
-1007 QFSAERREVMRIW
+1007 QFADERRQVLRIW
-1020 QSLGL
+1020 RELGL
-1025 STPPVGAA
+1025 S

>member
-1 MNLPLLVEIPA
+1 MTLPVLAELPA
-12 ALLPLVARN
+12 ILLPLV
-21 RESLRAAV
+21 
-29 GAIQSE
+29 
-35 SEGAAAGL
+35 
-43 IAGRTRS
+43 TRS
-50 HNSQTDHPTPPFATP
+50 EQSFRTAVAALEDDHGFADWTPERWAQFA
-65 QSPVGAGST
+65 
-74 RDEALP
+74 
-80 VPTQPDWS
+80 
-88 PDRWLQWDRVTAAS
+88 RVTAAS
-102 DFVLQQA
+102 EFVIEQSVRDPLM
-109 TQNPVLLLDLAAS
+109 LLTLVQS
-122 GDLDRAFAPG
+122 GELDRAFAPG
-132 ELCAQIAAAVSQAA
+132 ELCAQIAAAVNAA
-146 TEDELA
+146 QNEDELG
-152 RALRRQRARHQIRII
+152 RALRRQRARHQVRII
-167 WRDLTRQADLIQTCR
+167 WRDLTRQADLVQTCR
-182 DLSDMADACIDQAYQ
+182 DLSDMADATIDQAYQ
-197 WLYLRHCQQFGT
+197 WLYSRHCEQFGT
-209 PMGRRSGQP
+209 PTGRRSGEP
-218 QHMVVLGMGKLGA
+218 QQMVILGMGKLGA

-240 DLIFAYPEGGETEGA
+240 DLIFAYPEGGETVGV
-255 KRPLDN
+255 KRSLDN

-272 IKALDPITVDGFV
+272 IKALDPMTVDGFV

-327 RVVAGDQQA
+327 RVVAGDQVA

-415 KVLATLEGQG
+415 KVLSTLEGQG
-425 YLPAAVIAELRDGY
+425 YLPPAVISELREGY

-456 TQMLPDGDQ
+456 TQMLPDGAQDQ
-465 DRARIAFMMGFTDWA
+465 ARIAFMLGFADWDA
-480 SFHQRLMQWRE
+480 FHEKLMFWRG
-491 RTAWHFGELI
+491 RVAWHFAQVI
-501 ADPDEEADVPKEE
+501 ADPDEDEGAESEVV
-514 IVGGEWLPLWE
+514 VGGEWLPLWE
-525 DSQDQDVACR
+525 EAQDEEAACR
-535 QLYTA
+535 QLEEG
-540 GFNDPAKAL
+540 GFADASKAL
-549 KRLEDLR
+549 KALAGLR
-556 ASPQLRAMQRLGR
+556 SSPQLRAMQRLGR

-577 RLLAQAVEHVD
+577 RLLAQAVEHAN

-608 YLVLLTENPDALRRL
+608 YLVLLTENPGALRRL
-623 LTLCAASPWIAEQIA
+623 LTLCAASPWIAEQIT

-644 DELLNEARLFNP
+644 DELLNEGRLFKP

-688 KLAHNLRVAA
+688 KLAHRLRVAA
-698 SEIVGALPLMK
+698 SEIAGSLPLMK

-732 TVARHGVPKR
+732 TVAKYGTPLRT
-742 PDGSDCDPGFVIV
+742 DGTLCDPGFIIV
-755 GYGKVGGIELGHGSD
+755 GYGKVGGLELGHGSD

-781 NAETDGAKP
+781 QAETDGPKS
-790 IDSAQFFT
+790 IDGAQFFT

-815 QLYDVD
+815 QLYEVD

-826 SGAAGLLVS
+826 SGASGLLVS
-835 SVAAFARYQENEAW
+835 SLGAFARYQENEAW

-864 CRQTGA
+864 SQDVGQ
-870 AFEQVRAQ
+870 AFEKVRAQ
-878 VLGRTR
+878 VLGKSR
-884 DLDKLRAEV
+884 DPAKLQQEV

-900 RDNLGTRLT
+900 RDNLGTKS
-909 TAGLGAN
+909 TAAGTAAN
-916 AFDAGVPFDVKQDAG
+916 AFDATAPFDLKQDAG

-939 VQYAALAWSD
+939 VQYAALAWSHS
-949 KHPALLQYTDNIRIL
+949 HPPLLRWTDNIRIL
-964 EGLEQAGLLP
+964 EELEHEGLMP
-974 AADAGLLREA
+974 AEDASLLREA

-996 LQKQAGVIAGD
+996 LQKDAGVIPGD
-1007 QFSAERREVMRIW
+1007 QFADERRQVLRIW
-1020 QSLGL
+1020 KEMGL
-1025 STPPVGAA
+1025 S